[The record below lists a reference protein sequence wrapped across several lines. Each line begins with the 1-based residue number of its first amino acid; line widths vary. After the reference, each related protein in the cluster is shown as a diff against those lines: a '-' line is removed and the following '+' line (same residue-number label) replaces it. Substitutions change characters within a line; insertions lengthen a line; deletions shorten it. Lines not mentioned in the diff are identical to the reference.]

1 MNKTPEKFKIEF
13 DPKRYKFLLQVH
25 AQDLKRWEEPPLHLL
40 ETAVSSQIEDRF
52 PKRMHH
58 AQIFMDRVKAVWN
71 AYPRYPDQSVVQLV
85 LAELYPDM
93 PGLVVDMDTSHHEQV
108 MITLPPDPELIAA
121 WHPAWIEA
129 LANVKLKNIGSKST
143 VNPAQLR
150 IMYSRAAH
158 FHEAIENYPIST
170 AGRSNPL
177 KSGKDYHIL
186 ANAQRLE
193 LELVVGAIRGL
204 VDEGTQKRLMEDID
218 EALWKLIHAYGRT
231 PFLKDFRKPLR
242 KALQDA
248 QLQPQAVG
256 IEVPLVLPVAFF
268 LKEEDESPK
277 LAELKTIAAHFQARH
292 PDVVQTQVSHYHRDE
307 MKERFRLLEKRGI
320 PGAASL
326 YPVSSLHMMD
336 QDLSSE
342 FLAFAKHGRSTFL
355 SSQRELQAMVFTIPG
370 IRAERYGNAVESFWQ
385 EFIQTYGTNSDAGK
399 PVTIISH
406 FFPMSVNPH
415 ERKPLAQGR
424 KRQDNDSA
432 SWLPMI
438 VREIIALP
446 SVPADPASIASC
458 LAPNVSEAAVKKALD
473 SLLNLG
479 MISYDSNLRRYHQ
492 RERNVVTGDEKAHE
506 KILRIHEEM
515 SDLAA
520 AVLEDPPP
528 SMRSLALHVLI
539 EADQFENARQRIRE
553 WLHGLLEQTN
563 KERDQDQL
571 FQLSIQMFQGPT

>member
-13 DPKRYKFLLQVH
+13 DPKRYKYLLQVH

-40 ETAVSSQIEDRF
+40 ETAVSSQIEDQF

-58 AQIFMDRVKAVWN
+58 AQIFMERVKAVWN
-71 AYPRYPDQSVVQLV
+71 AFPRYPDQSLVQLV

-93 PGLVVDMDTSHHEQV
+93 PGLVVDMDTVHHEQV
-108 MITLPPDPELIAA
+108 LITLPRNPELISA

-129 LANVKLKNIGSKST
+129 FANAKLKHIGSKST
-143 VNPAQLR
+143 VNSAQLR

-177 KSGKDYHIL
+177 KSGKDYHVL
-186 ANAQRLE
+186 AHAQRLE
-193 LELVVGAIRGL
+193 LELVVGAIHAL
-204 VDEGTQKRLMEDID
+204 ADEGAQRLLMEEID

-268 LKEEDESPK
+268 LKEEDQSPK
-277 LAELKTIAAHFQARH
+277 LAELKTIAAHFQSRH
-292 PDVVQTQVSHYHRDE
+292 PELLQSQVSHYHRDE
-307 MKERFRLLEKRGI
+307 MKERTRLLQKRGI
-320 PGAASL
+320 PGSASL
-326 YPVSSLHMMD
+326 YPVSSLPMMD
-336 QDLSSE
+336 KDLSNE
-342 FLAFAKHGRSTFL
+342 FLAFARHGRSTFL

-370 IRAERYGNAVESFWQ
+370 TSAERYGKAMEGFWR
-385 EFIQTYGTNSDAGK
+385 EFIQTYGTNKDEGK
-399 PVTIISH
+399 PVTVISH
-406 FFPMSVNPH
+406 FFPMSVNPR
-415 ERKPLAQGR
+415 ERKPIVQGR

-458 LAPNVSEAAVKKALD
+458 LAPNVSEGAVKKALE

-479 MISYDSNLRRYHQ
+479 MISYDAAARRYHQ

-515 SDLAA
+515 SELAA
-520 AVLEDPPP
+520 AVLDDPPP
-528 SMRSLALHVLI
+528 GMRSLALHVLI
-539 EADQFENARQRIRE
+539 EPAQFEHARQRIRE
-553 WLHGLLEQTN
+553 WLHGLLEQTT